1 MSQTLNVLLVEDESV
16 LRRCL
21 AAHLET
27 RGARVQAAGSLEE
40 ANSLLEN
47 HHFDV
52 AILDVGL
59 PDGDGLSLLDRTR
72 RETSVVI
79 TAQPDPQRFE
89 EQGVRFSLEKP
100 LDLDEVSRVVARAA
114 A

>member
-1 MSQTLNVLLVEDESV
+1 MSRALHVLLVEDESV

-27 RGARVQAAGSLEE
+27 RGARVRAAGSLEE
-40 ANSLLEN
+40 AHTLLADHE
-47 HHFDV
+47 FDV

-59 PDGDGLSLLDRTR
+59 PDGDGLSLLDQTR
-72 RETSVVI
+72 PEASVVI

-89 EQGVRFSLEKP
+89 QKGVQYALEKP
-100 LDLDEVSRVVARAA
+100 LDLNEVSRVLERAA